1 MSPKYVVNAGVGEF
15 ISGEVVEL
23 NPALF
28 ADLIEGK
35 YLSPIDDHGTR
46 LNADGEPLVLHS
58 TQYEQSQPAPE
69 WGGGVVQNATLDPE
83 TGAVEMQADAH
94 PTPASDTEPPPG

>member
-69 WGGGVVQNATLDPE
+69 WGGGAPLDPE
-83 TGAVEMQADAH
+83 TGADAH